1 MHHLFVRLQLT
12 WLTFAAVVA
21 AATVAAL
28 GPRGGGVDVHFALSS
43 QQFRTALQHA
53 SAGDAAAGL
62 AADGISIKTVNTFR
76 AGLAADMLF
85 LVAYGLVLRKSVRF
99 HPPHRWSRTAEWC
112 AVATMVADAIEN
124 VGTLTALGTIA
135 VRDAHQPGSL
145 FVATAVAAIAKWLF
159 AASVMFF
166 LALRWHS
173 RVRSFARPLRP
184 VARLASLA
192 FFTGAAGAILVAVSA
207 IVPPIRKPAALA
219 AVVGPALALVLQF
232 RLLDTFGRLLRFVFL
247 ARVPLIV
254 LAAIAAFGPIG
265 LGPAASL
272 AGGILDVPGAWGI
285 AATTASCLVLAFACG
300 TEVNMVRAYA
310 WQRTFDPT
318 LRVLQFRALASVVF
332 WTAVT
337 ATASLI
343 FSMAVA
349 SADVSASAVLVGVAG
364 GLVAALLFLFVVEL
378 MAAMLT
384 ERKRGRSIPHLGVPL
399 DRVPL
404 VGSWLRRARR
414 APPPRALAALKKS
427 LGKLSI
433 AARLFGVSSG
443 YIGTDRRLLPGHSF
457 AAVQLLLSAA
467 FYGLLLHAKWGSVS
481 PADPWV
487 PTAASIVL
495 LLLLWSWA
503 LAGISFFLDR
513 YRVPLFTSVI
523 GLVLLSGSCKH
534 TDHVVRLKA
543 APDHALASPGEIL
556 SAFPRHPLVVAAA
569 GGGIQAGAWAAR
581 ALQGI
586 DEALGRLAPAAFRD
600 RLALVTGVSGGSMGA
615 MYYGAYRDLDAATAT
630 ERSMA
635 PSLDEV
641 ASALIG
647 PDLLRAFWIPVGHGR
662 GAALERS
669 WASRLPEESSRV
681 TLAAWADKTRQ
692 FALRTAGA
700 PPFPAFLFDTTIVE
714 TGQAMAFA
722 TSQFPTRAYRVAFDR
737 AAKQSPLAESANLVF
752 GLSKGDETHGGP
764 VAVEVATAA
773 RLSAAFPFVSPAATL
788 EIDGGNPR
796 FHLVDGGYYDNYGL
810 VVTSQWLDDAL
821 EEMARRKLPLPADVG
836 IVIIRSL
843 VDARPELTTPRTP
856 GRPEDGFVYTPR
868 ATAHGWA
875 WQIIAPPSAFANGRT
890 FGQWAGGNQV
900 LRLLI
905 DKWKAR
911 GVTIAVHLFD
921 FPAASLEPICQIE
934 PLSWKLTSQQ
944 KACIGKGWSAELRA
958 RAERLGSP

>member
-1 MHHLFVRLQLT
+1 MHHLIVRLQLT
-12 WLTFAAVVA
+12 WLTFAAIVA
-21 AATVAAL
+21 AAMVTTL
-28 GPRGGGVDVHFALSS
+28 GPSGGGVDVHFALSS

-85 LVAYGLVLRKSVRF
+85 LVAYGLLLRKSVRF
-99 HPPHRWSRTAEWC
+99 HPPHRWSRTAEWGT
-112 AVATMVADAIEN
+112 VATMVADAIEN
-124 VGTLTALGTIA
+124 VGTLSALGTFA
-135 VRDAHQPGSL
+135 VRDAQQPGWI
-145 FVATAVAAIAKWLF
+145 FVATAVAAMAKWAF

-166 LALRWHS
+166 LALRWHT
-173 RVRSFARPLRP
+173 RVRSFTRPFRP

-192 FFTGAAGAILVAVSA
+192 FFAGAAGAILVAVSA
-207 IVPPIRKPAALA
+207 IYPPIRRPAALT
-219 AVVGPALALVLQF
+219 AVAGPAIALVLQF

-272 AGGILDVPGAWGI
+272 VGGILDVPGAWGI

-310 WQRTFDPT
+310 WQRMFDPT

-349 SADVSASAVLVGVAG
+349 SADVSASSVFLGVAG

-378 MAAMLT
+378 IAAMLT

-414 APPPRALAALKKS
+414 APPPRALAVLKKS

-457 AAVQLLLSAA
+457 AAVQLLLSMA
-467 FYGLLLHAKWGSVS
+467 FYGLLVYAKWGSVS
-481 PADPWV
+481 PANPWV

-556 SAFPRHPLVVAAA
+556 SAFPRRPLVVAAA

-586 DEALGRLAPAAFRD
+586 DEALGRSAPAAFRD
-600 RLALVTGVSGGSMGA
+600 RLALVTSVSGGSMGA

-647 PDLLRAFWIPVGHGR
+647 PDLLRAFWIPVSHGR

-681 TLAAWADKTRQ
+681 TLAAWANKARQ
-692 FALRTAGA
+692 FALGTAGA
-700 PPFPAFLFDTTIVE
+700 APFPAFLFDTTIVE

-722 TSQFPTRAYRVAFDR
+722 TSQFPTNAYRVAFDR

-836 IVIIRSL
+836 VVIIRSL
-843 VDARPELTTPRTP
+843 VDAKQELTTPRTP

-875 WQIIAPPSAFANGRT
+875 WQLVAPPSAFVNGRT

-911 GVTIAVHLFD
+911 GVTIGVHLFD
-921 FPAASLEPICQIE
+921 FPAASLDPVCQIE

-944 KACIGKGWSAELRA
+944 KACIAKGWSADLRA
-958 RAERLGSP
+958 RAGRL